1 MLGSFLSGKAEVAAW
16 SVAYAGA
23 VAALNLFIVVA
34 LLARR
39 DRFE

>member
-1 MLGSFLSGKAEVAAW
+1 LSGEGEIAVWPVVYAA
-16 SVAYAGA
+16 A
-23 VAALNLFIVVA
+23 VGALNLFIVVA